1 MKYTGSEIL
10 MKCLKA
16 EGVNDIFGHP
26 GGAILHTYDLMTDYP
41 VRHYLCRHEQSAAH
55 AAEGYYK
62 ASGNVG
68 TAMVTS
74 GPGACNTVTGLT
86 DALMDSMA
94 IVVLSGQVPT
104 SVMGCDAFQEAD
116 VVGTTRTCTKHNYLA
131 AETEKIPEII
141 KSAYHI
147 AGSGRPGPV
156 LVDLPKDVMM
166 GRAPFTGY
174 PASVDIRG
182 YNPTIEGHSKQIKR
196 AAERIRKAKRPLIFG
211 GGGIIHGNASQEL
224 LELMALTGAP
234 TALSLMGLGA
244 VPTSHPQ
251 YLGMPGMHGNY
262 WSNMC
267 MAHCDLMIGIGC
279 RFDDRITGKLS
290 EFGKQC
296 DIIHIDIDPTSIRK
310 NVNVDIPIVGDTKA
324 VLTQLNG
331 ELRSHGLESPDL
343 SGWFQEIRAWQDEHP
358 LRYTPSE
365 SVIKPQAA
373 IEQIIAGTLDR
384 DPFVATGVGQHQMW
398 AAQYYKANKPRRWLT
413 SGGLGTM
420 GFGLPAAIGAQVAR
434 PNDLVLCIDGDGSF
448 QMSLQELAMC
458 RQYNLPVKIF
468 IINNEVLGM
477 VRQWQELFYDG
488 NYESTNIEVQP
499 DFVKLAEAYGIN
511 GFRVDRPGS
520 MLAAVDRAISTP
532 GPVVVD
538 VRVSANEN
546 VFPMIPSGGALTDII
561 DSADEIPSSMSCK
574 LR

>member
-1 MKYTGSEIL
+1 MKHTGSEIL
-10 MKCLKA
+10 LMCLNA
-16 EGVNDIFGHP
+16 EGVTDIFGHP
-26 GGAILHTYDLMTDYP
+26 GGAILHTYDLMTEYP
-41 VRHYLCRHEQSAAH
+41 VRHFLCRHEQSAAH

-62 ASGNVG
+62 ASGRVG

-131 AETEKIPEII
+131 TDTGGIPEII

-166 GRAPFTGY
+166 GRATYHGY
-174 PASVDIRG
+174 PEQVAIRG
-182 YNPTIEGHSKQIKR
+182 YNPILEGHAGQIRR
-196 AAERIRKAKRPLIFG
+196 AAERIRAAKRPLIFG
-211 GGGIIHGNASQEL
+211 GGGIIHGNASAEL
-224 LELMALTGAP
+224 LQLMQLTGAP

-244 VPTSHPQ
+244 VPTDHPL

-262 WSNMC
+262 WSNLC
-267 MAHCDLMIGIGC
+267 MANCDLMIGIGC

-310 NVNVDIPIVGDTKA
+310 NVNVDIPIVGDTKR
-324 VLTQLNG
+324 VLEQLNT
-331 ELRSHGLESPDL
+331 ELRADGGAPDL
-343 SGWFQEIRAWQDEHP
+343 SGWLQQIRAWQAEHP
-358 LRYTPSE
+358 LRYEPSE
-365 SVIKPQAA
+365 DEIKPQLA
-373 IEQIIAGTLDR
+373 IEHIIASTLDR
-384 DPFVATGVGQHQMW
+384 EPFVATGVGQHQMW
-398 AAQYYKANKPRRWLT
+398 AAQYYQARQPRRWLT

-420 GFGLPAAIGAQVAR
+420 GFGLPAAIGAQVAK

-448 QMSLQELAMC
+448 QMSLQELAVC
-458 RQYNLPVKIF
+458 VQYQLPVKTF
-468 IINNEVLGM
+468 IINNQYLGM
-477 VRQWQELFYDG
+477 VRQWQELFYEG
-488 NYESTNIEVQP
+488 NYEATDISVQP
-499 DFVKLAEAYGIN
+499 DFVKLAEAYGAT
-511 GFRVDRPGS
+511 GFRIDKPG
-520 MLAAVDRAISTP
+520 MLAAGIDRAISTP

-538 VRVSANEN
+538 VRVSRGEN

-561 DSADEIPSSMSCK
+561 DVAEPVPAALSCK